1 MKRTIAITLMVL
13 AGYAT
18 AGQYLLLHSG
28 EYITADGG
36 LYLREEL
43 PAGYPPQGVTNL
55 VLWYEYTELSGT
67 NCADSSAETNTA
79 FAPASARNPG
89 RNDGWI
95 SYDGVDDVL
104 ELTQPCTA
112 TNGARG
118 TFMGWFR
125 ITDVGQYFLSL
136 AGPSGSTKF
145 WRFGYDQNANVLF
158 YTQPDPYKHG
168 TWTNV
173 VTTGVWHHIAVSASG
188 TAAPA
193 GYLDGQPMG
202 GFTASAPTQW
212 VGNAQSI
219 AAGAKLAMGN
229 IYYNGS
235 WTNPS
240 EMDQADSRIYSRDV
254 TAAEVLAIYNA
265 TKNRALYQ

>member
-89 RNDGWI
+89 RNDGWV
-95 SYDGVDDVL
+95 SYDGIDDAL

-118 TFMGWFR
+118 TFMTWVK
-125 ITDVGQYFLSL
+125 IEDVPQMFFSL
-136 AGPSGSTKF
+136 AGPSGSTTF
-145 WRFGYDQNANVLF
+145 FRFGFDANTDTLF
-158 YTQPDPYKHG
+158 YTQPSPYKHG
-168 TWTNV
+168 YWTNI
-173 VTTGVWHHIAVSASG
+173 VTTGVWHHVAV
-188 TAAPA
+188 TATTTGDLA
-193 GYLDGQPMG
+193 GYLDGLPMSG
-202 GFTASAPTQW
+202 MTASAPTQW
-212 VGNAQSI
+212 VGRVKTI

-229 IYYNGS
+229 IYYHGS

-240 EMDQADSRIYSRDV
+240 EFDQADTRIYNRDLK
-254 TAAEVLAIYNA
+254 AAEILTIYNS
-265 TKNRALYQ
+265 TKQRGIYQ